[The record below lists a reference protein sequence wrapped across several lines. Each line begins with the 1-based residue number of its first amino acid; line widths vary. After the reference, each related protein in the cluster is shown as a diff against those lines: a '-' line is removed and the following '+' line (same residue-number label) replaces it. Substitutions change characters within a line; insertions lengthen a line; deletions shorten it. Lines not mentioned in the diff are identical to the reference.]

1 MKTNSLSKLV
11 HLAPGT
17 FTIGTGNARRIRLL
31 ITRVIACVAL
41 ASAAGLPL
49 RATPEATPLVTK
61 PAADVVWQTGLI
73 GIFDHEA
80 RDTFASVELRLRKHW
95 QHLRPWTGLTIV
107 DSGAWFA
114 GAGLI
119 ADVPLSPKSRLTIG
133 TGPFYYSHGEDEDD
147 DLGFNLEFYSFAEL
161 SWVWKRDLR
170 LGLRLGHLSNAGLGR
185 KNPGTEILS
194 LVVSVPLEDRP
205 AKSGSL

>member
-11 HLAPGT
+11 HLAPGA

-31 ITRVIACVAL
+31 ITRVIAGGAL
-41 ASAAGLPL
+41 ASAAWLPL
-49 RATPEATPLVTK
+49 RAAPETTPLVTK

-95 QHLRPWTGLTIV
+95 QQLRPWAGLTIV
-107 DSGAWFA
+107 DSGAWFT

-119 ADVPLSPKSRLTIG
+119 ADVPLSSKSRLTIG
-133 TGPFYYSHGEDEDD
+133 TGPFYYSHGEDQDY
-147 DLGFNLEFYSFAEL
+147 DLGFSLEFYSFAEL

-205 AKSGSL
+205 AKSGGP